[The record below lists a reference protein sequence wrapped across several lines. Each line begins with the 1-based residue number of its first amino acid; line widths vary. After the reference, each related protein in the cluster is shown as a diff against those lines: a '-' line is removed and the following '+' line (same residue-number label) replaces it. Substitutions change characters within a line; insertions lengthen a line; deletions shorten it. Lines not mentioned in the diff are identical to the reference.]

1 MTLELNE
8 YQRIARATAIYQDPI
23 VYPALG
29 LSGESGEVAEKIKKL
44 IRDKGGIMG
53 LQLMAEEDRVAVAK
67 EIGDVLWYCANLAQD
82 IGYSLEDVARI
93 NIGKLAKRKE
103 DGTLSGSGDNR

>member
-1 MTLELNE
+1 MPLEMNE
-8 YQRIARATAIYQDPI
+8 YQRIARQTAIYKDPV

-44 IRDKGGIMG
+44 IRDKGGING
-53 LQLMAEEDRVAVAK
+53 LQSIEDEDRDAVAK

-82 IGYSLEDVARI
+82 IGYTLEDVAKI

-103 DGTLSGSGDNR
+103 EGKLGGSGDDR